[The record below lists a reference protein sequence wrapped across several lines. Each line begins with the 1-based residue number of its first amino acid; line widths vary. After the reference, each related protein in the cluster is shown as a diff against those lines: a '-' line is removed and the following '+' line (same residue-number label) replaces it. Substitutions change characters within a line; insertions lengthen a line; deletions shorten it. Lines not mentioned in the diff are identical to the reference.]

1 MKSSRLLCAL
11 LAVLALLCG
20 CEKEPPPPE
29 GPAEEE
35 SHIATLLAMDTVM
48 KLTVYGP
55 GGQAAADR
63 ASARIEELEALLSV
77 TDEGSEIYAAN
88 HSEGAAVPV
97 SSDTAALLGKAL
109 ALCGASEGTLDV
121 TIYPVVRAWG
131 FTTGTYRVPEAEELR
146 ELLTRVDYTRVS
158 LEGGSLALPAGTE
171 IDLGAV
177 AKGYAGDQVMASLKG
192 QGVSSAIIELGGNVQ
207 ALGSK
212 PDGSPWRVAVHAP
225 DGSGYAG
232 VLEIRDRA
240 VVTSGGYERYFEED
254 GETYWHIIDP
264 ATGYPAKSGLA
275 SVTVVSESGVEADA
289 LSTSLFVMGRER
301 AEAYWRGRG
310 GFQCILIGED
320 GSVAVTEGLEDSFSL
335 YGSWSGRPL
344 EVIRTS

>member
-11 LAVLALLCG
+11 LTVLVLLSG

-29 GPAEEE
+29 APAEEE

-55 GGQAAADR
+55 NGQSAADR
-63 ASARIEELEALLSV
+63 ASERIQELEALLSV

-88 HSEGAAVPV
+88 HSEGAAVPL
-97 SSDTAALLGKAL
+97 SSDTAALLRKAL
-109 ALCGASEGTLDV
+109 ELCGASEGTLDV

-131 FTTGTYRVPEAEELR
+131 FTTGSYRVPEAGELQS
-146 ELLTRVDYTRVS
+146 LLSRVDYTQVS
-158 LEGGSLALPAGTE
+158 LEGGSLTLPAGVE

-177 AKGYAGDQVMASLKG
+177 AKGYAGDQVMASLKAG
-192 QGVSSAIIELGGNVQ
+192 GVSSAIIELGGNVQ

-232 VLEIRDRA
+232 VLEIRDQA
-240 VVTSGGYERYFEED
+240 VVTSGGYERYFEAD

-264 ATGYPAKSGLA
+264 ADGYPAKSGLA

-301 AEAYWRGRG
+301 SAEYWRARG
-310 GFQCILIGED
+310 GFQYILISED

-344 EVIRTS
+344 EVIRSS

>member
-1 MKSSRLLCAL
+1 MKSSRILCAL
-11 LAVLALLCG
+11 LTVLVLLSG

-29 GPAEEE
+29 EPAEEVG
-35 SHIATLLAMDTVM
+35 HIATLLAMDTVM

-55 GGQAAADR
+55 NGQEAADL
-63 ASARIEELEALLSV
+63 AAERIRELEALLSV

-88 HSEGAAVPV
+88 HSEGESVPL
-97 SSDTAALLGKAL
+97 SADTAALLGKAL
-109 ALCGASEGTLDV
+109 ELCGASEGTLDV
-121 TIYPVVRAWG
+121 TIYPVVRSWG
-131 FTTGTYRVPEAEELR
+131 FTTGSYRVPEAEELR
-146 ELLTRVDYTRVS
+146 ELLARVDCTRVS
-158 LEGGSLALPAGTE
+158 LEGRTLTLPAGME
-171 IDLGAV
+171 IDLGSV
-177 AKGYAGDQVMASLKG
+177 AKGYAGDQVMDTLKK
-192 QGVSSAIIELGGNVQ
+192 QGVTSAIIELGGNVQ

-212 PDGSPWRVAVHAP
+212 SGGAPWRVAVHAP

-232 VLEIRDRA
+232 ILEIRDQA

-275 SVTVVSESGVEADA
+275 SVTVVSGSGVEADA

-301 AEAYWRGRG
+301 AESYWREHG

-320 GSVAVTEGLEDSFSL
+320 GSVAVTEGLEGSFSL
-335 YGSWSGRPL
+335 YGSWSGRQL
-344 EVIRTS
+344 EVIRAS

>member
-11 LAVLALLCG
+11 LAVLVLLCG

-29 GPAEEE
+29 EPAEEE

-55 GGQAAADR
+55 DGQTAADR

-77 TDEGSEIYAAN
+77 TDEGSEIFAAN

-97 SSDTAALLGKAL
+97 SSDTAALLRKAL
-109 ALCGASEGTLDV
+109 ELCGASEGTLDV
-121 TIYPVVRAWG
+121 TVYPVVRAWG
-131 FTTGTYRVPEAEELR
+131 FTTGNYRVPEAGELR
-146 ELLTRVDYTRVS
+146 ELLDRVDYNRVS
-158 LEGGSLALPAGTE
+158 LAGGPLTLPAGTE

-177 AKGYAGDQVMASLKG
+177 AKGYAGDQVMASLKA

-232 VLEIRDRA
+232 VLEIRDQA

-275 SVTVVSESGVEADA
+275 SVTVVSGSGVEADA

-301 AEAYWRGRG
+301 AAEYWRAHG
-310 GFQCILIGED
+310 GFQCILISED

-344 EVIRTS
+344 EVIRSS

>member
-1 MKSSRLLCAL
+1 M
-11 LAVLALLCG
+11 
-20 CEKEPPPPE
+20 
-29 GPAEEE
+29 
-35 SHIATLLAMDTVM
+35 TV
-48 KLTVYGP
+48 
-55 GGQAAADR
+55 
-63 ASARIEELEALLSV
+63 
-77 TDEGSEIYAAN
+77 
-88 HSEGAAVPV
+88 
-97 SSDTAALLGKAL
+97 
-109 ALCGASEGTLDV
+109 
-121 TIYPVVRAWG
+121 YPVVRAWG
-131 FTTGTYRVPEAEELR
+131 FTTGNYRVPEAGELR
-146 ELLTRVDYTRVS
+146 ELLDRVDYNRVS
-158 LEGGSLALPAGTE
+158 LEGGTLTLPAGTE

-177 AKGYAGDQVMASLKG
+177 AKGYAGDQVMASLKA

-232 VLEIRDRA
+232 VLEIRDQA

-301 AEAYWRGRG
+301 AAEYWRAHG
-310 GFQCILIGED
+310 GFQCILISED

-344 EVIRTS
+344 EVIRSS